1 VADWSQRV
9 VLRRRRFVQHDEGAQ
24 VTADFACPKASSEFS
39 LTVPSGYRITGGQAT
54 NRASSGYTCS
64 LNSTMNTVEFTTS
77 PNPQAGMKLQ
87 LNVSSN
93 GSFTLTTQ

>member
-1 VADWSQRV
+1 MDTVDCTGTAPAGSTTY
-9 VLRRRRFVQHDEGAQ
+9 VQ
-24 VTADFACPKASSEFS
+24 
-39 LTVPSGYRITGGQAT
+39 
-54 NRASSGYTCS
+54 
-64 LNSTMNTVEFTTS
+64 FTTS

>member
-1 VADWSQRV
+1 MYGGQA
-9 VLRRRRFVQHDEGAQ
+9 HQ
-24 VTADFACPKASSEFS
+24 VTADFTCPKASTEFS
-39 LTVPSGYRITGGQAT
+39 LTVPSGYQITGGQAT
-54 NRASSGYTCS
+54 NSASSGYSCS
-64 LNSTMNTVEFTTS
+64 LNSTMDTVDCTGTAPAGSTTYVQFTTS